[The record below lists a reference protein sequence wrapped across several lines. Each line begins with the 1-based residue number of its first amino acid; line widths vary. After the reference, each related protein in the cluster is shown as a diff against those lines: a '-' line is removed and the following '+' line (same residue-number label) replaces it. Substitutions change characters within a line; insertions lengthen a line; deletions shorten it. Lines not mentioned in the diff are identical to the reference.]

1 MKIPSRFLP
10 IAVMVLFPAVFR
22 TAPYVLSKFG
32 LGDVH
37 DPALFLL
44 TFSPVG
50 AVFLFGGATF
60 AEKRWAYLAPLL
72 TMLLSDLAIGL
83 LLKDLSMGFHLGIP
97 AIYGS
102 YALMIWLGTLL
113 ARVRSNVTS
122 ASSWFQCGAPSRRW
136 LAGLLLAVATAGAAL
151 AGEGVFFIVTN
162 FATWVIQ
169 DGYYPHTAAGLMQCY
184 IAGVPFFRSLLTGM
198 AVYGT
203 ALFGG
208 LAAIE
213 LGMAHF
219 KKPALLPDSNQP
231 SAA

>member
-10 IAVMVLFPAVFR
+10 IAIMVLFPAVIR
-22 TAPYVLSKFG
+22 TAPYLLSKFG

-44 TFSPVG
+44 TLSPVS

-83 LLKDLSMGFHLGIP
+83 LLQDLRMGFHAVIP

-102 YALMIWLGTLL
+102 YAIVIWLGTVL
-113 ARVRSNVTS
+113 AKVRSAVT
-122 ASSWFQCGAPSRRW
+122 ASGSWFQCGGPSRRW
-136 LAGLLLAVATAGAAL
+136 LAGLLLVVATAGSAV
-151 AGEGVFFIVTN
+151 AGEGTFFIVTN
-162 FATWVIQ
+162 FATWVVQ
-169 DGYYPHTAAGLMQCY
+169 SGYYPHTAAGLMQCY
-184 IAGVPFFRSLLTGM
+184 IAGLPFFRSLLGAM

-203 ALFGG
+203 LLFGG

-219 KKPALLPDSNQP
+219 KRPALLPNSNQP
-231 SAA
+231 SVA